1 LNEPFVR
8 KKKAVENPQSK
19 NKNKSNKNN
28 RENEKT
34 K

>member
-1 LNEPFVR
+1 MNLFER
-8 KKKAVENPQSK
+8 KKKAVENPQST